1 MKRILYAVLVFMACP
16 LVFSAE
22 KVIDASNSDKLQDS
36 FFEILTSLD
45 SYRQQK
51 FASAMA
57 TIGVVL
63 SQRHDEQT
71 AHKEYIKLVNGKTAN
86 EIIDLA
92 KSMSPQVRGMAERV
106 NGTSMDMFNKTTGQI
121 LIGLPLD
128 RQRAFSSAL
137 ARIIYDSEK
146 KKIKREEMAKTL
158 HGMSA
163 DDVIAFAKTIDAPFP
178 TDDQTEFSIA
188 PMTKEEMKKHNL
200 PVKEEKPEET
210 PFSQSL
216 VPRGN

>member
-16 LVFSAE
+16 FVFSAE
-22 KVIDASNSDKLQDS
+22 KVIDASNNDKLQDS

-63 SQRHDEQT
+63 SQRYDEQT

-86 EIIDLA
+86 EIIDLV